1 MKRDGRVRE
10 RIYGSTVV
18 DPKEMISMDK
28 DIDWDRYELMQ
39 CSNCRLLRDSV
50 RDSVCPQHGK
60 EILKLV
66 EIEIKK
72 AAIKKKNEQ
81 DRFDKFMRELRE
93 NN

>member
-1 MKRDGRVRE
+1 
-10 RIYGSTVV
+10 
-18 DPKEMISMDK
+18 MDK

-50 RDSVCPQHGK
+50 RDSVCPRHGK

-81 DRFDKFMRELRE
+81 DRFDRFMQELNE
-93 NN
+93 EIKNNQLFLTCVDHEYTCESQK